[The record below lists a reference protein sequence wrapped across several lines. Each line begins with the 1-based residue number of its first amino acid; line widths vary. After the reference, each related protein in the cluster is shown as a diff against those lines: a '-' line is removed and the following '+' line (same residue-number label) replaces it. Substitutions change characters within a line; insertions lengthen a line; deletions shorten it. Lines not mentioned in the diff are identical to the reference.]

1 MTDTKPADVWI
12 WEYSTRD
19 GVTLDSTEYRDLDS
33 AKAAVDA
40 SFNDYVWEEVERR
53 GIRGTSVL
61 VKQSS
66 GRYVDMGH
74 WVYRRPEVPPPWFP
88 GVPGSRWR
96 DSDGDVWTHGDD
108 GHVYMGRRPGEPA
121 TPELVHRK
129 YGPMTPVGGA

>member
-1 MTDTKPADVWI
+1 MTTIEAWI
-12 WEYSTRD
+12 WEYSTLD
-19 GVTLDSTEYRDLDS
+19 GITVYDTTEYWSL
-33 AKAAVDA
+33 AAVKAAVDA
-40 SFNDYVWEEVERR
+40 SFNGYVWEEVERR

-66 GRYVDMGH
+66 GRYVDRGH
-74 WVYRRPEVPPPWFP
+74 WVYRRPEVLPPWFP

-129 YGPMTPVGGA
+129 YGPMTPIGGA